1 MNPDIAL
8 QLMKETLVQAFVL
21 GGPVLG
27 LTLVVGVLVSIVQTV
42 TSIQEMT
49 LTFVP
54 KVIVI
59 SLALV
64 LGGPWMLHQATF
76 FTVGL
81 LQRLPDFAK

>member
-8 QLMKETLVQAFVL
+8 QLMKETLVQAFIL
-21 GGPVLG
+21 GGPILG
-27 LTLVVGVLVSIVQTV
+27 LTLIVGVLVSIVQTV

-59 SLALV
+59 AVALV
-64 LGGPWMLHQATF
+64 VAGPWMLHQATF
-76 FTVGL
+76 FTMGL